1 MLAESGACYFLY
13 LNDLTISYLRCRFA
27 CDLLPLR
34 NLRLLWILADLLVP
48 ARAALLRSPLRGTA
62 FLAFCWVGT
71 AVGIADGLIGND
83 VV

>member
-1 MLAESGACYFLY
+1 MLAESGTYQAVY
-13 LNDLTISYLRCRFA
+13 LNDLTIFYLRCRFA
-27 CDLLPLR
+27 CNSLPLR

-71 AVGIADGLIGND
+71 AVVIADGLIGND